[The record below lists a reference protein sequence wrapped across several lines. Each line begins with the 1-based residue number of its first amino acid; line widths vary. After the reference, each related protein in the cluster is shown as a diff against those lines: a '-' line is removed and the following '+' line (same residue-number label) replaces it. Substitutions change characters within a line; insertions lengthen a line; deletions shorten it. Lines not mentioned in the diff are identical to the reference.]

1 MKSPKRSSARQS
13 SLLFLWI
20 ALLVGS
26 ILLAFMLW
34 PVNSPS
40 APPGTPSA
48 LSPPTLTAQHSP
60 IPRTTPIIQLDP
72 LPQSTPLPSG
82 AGGGWY
88 APYRGIWLSGEEIA
102 KLPTAGPAW
111 EQLRSIA
118 NQDAGEPDL
127 SDQEQ
132 VNKVYVLAK
141 ALAYARTGEPK
152 YRDEVIDNLMNVI
165 GTEKG
170 GRTLALGRGLV
181 TYVIAADLINL
192 PAEPDQDRRFRE
204 WLGNVLDEPL
214 EGLTL
219 RSTSELRANNWGTHA
234 GASRTAVAL
243 YLGNSAELERTA
255 QIFKGWLGDRSAY
268 AGFAYEDDLSWQ
280 ADPRQPVGINPK
292 GAMKEGHSIDGA
304 LPEEMRRGRGFRW
317 PPKRTNYPWGALQG
331 ALVQAELLHR
341 AGYPAWEWEDRA
353 LLRAVQFLYDIG
365 WSAEGDDEWQIWL
378 VNHVYNTDFPAALP
392 AQPGKNMGWTD
403 WTHVAPKR

>member
-1 MKSPKRSSARQS
+1 MKASKRSSARQP

-20 ALLVGS
+20 ALLAGS
-26 ILLAFMLW
+26 MLLALMLW
-34 PVNSPS
+34 PVNSRS
-40 APPGTPSA
+40 APQDTPTA
-48 LSPPTLTAQHSP
+48 RATPTLPAQRSP
-60 IPRTTPIIQLDP
+60 IPRTTPITQLNP
-72 LPQSTPLPSG
+72 LAQSTPQPLG
-82 AGGGWY
+82 AGRGWY

-102 KLPTAGPAW
+102 GLPTVGPAW
-111 EQLRSIA
+111 EQLKA
-118 NQDAGEPDL
+118 LAGQEAGEPDL

-141 ALAYARTGEPK
+141 ALVYARTGERR
-152 YRDEVIDNLMNVI
+152 YRDEVIDNLMKVI

-181 TYVIAADLINL
+181 TYVIAADLVNL
-192 PAEPDQDRRFRE
+192 PAESEQDRRFRQ

-243 YLGNSAELERTA
+243 YLGDSAELERTA

-268 AGFAYEDDLSWQ
+268 DGFAYEDDLSWQ
-280 ADPRQPVGINPK
+280 ADPQQPVGVNPK
-292 GAMKEGHSIDGA
+292 GAMKEGQSIDGA

-353 LLRAVQFLYDIG
+353 LLRAVQFLYRIG
-365 WSAEGDDEWQIWL
+365 WPAEGDDEWQIWL
-378 VNHVYNTDFPAALP
+378 VNHVYDTEFPAALP

-403 WTHVAPKR
+403 WTHAATGR